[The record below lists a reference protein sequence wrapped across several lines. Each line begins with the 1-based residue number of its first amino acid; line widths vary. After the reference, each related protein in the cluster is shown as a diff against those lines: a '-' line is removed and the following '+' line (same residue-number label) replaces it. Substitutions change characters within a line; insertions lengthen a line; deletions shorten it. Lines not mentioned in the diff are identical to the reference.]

1 MAFAAFLSLLL
12 WAYHL
17 FLIAGLLRM
26 CEFHHVSPLN
36 ISIVSL
42 SAQIC
47 HAQLHQGDQA
57 NHQRIPSRRP
67 PVEICGIAQRG
78 SNGAP
83 TVPRHRQHRRGAN
96 ALRGSWPTALQ
107 PLGSGGSQRSRV
119 PKTTL
124 RRLGDPYGPLGM
136 GSFMGS

>member
-47 HAQLHQGDQA
+47 HGFTKVTRQTTKEF
-57 NHQRIPSRRP
+57 RRGAR
-67 PVEICGIAQRG
+67 VEICGIAQRG
-78 SNGAP
+78 SNGVP
-83 TVPRHRQHRRGAN
+83 TGLRHRQHRRGAN

-124 RRLGDPYGPLGM
+124 RRLGDPWAAWDGIRM
-136 GSFMGS
+136 GS